1 MRGAGLRTS
10 FDITCDSLRQRRG
23 IDRATALASV
33 PSLRWVAA
41 LVVLAVILLGDV
53 RPARSKFDGI
63 ALKVAMIGKIAEF
76 VHWPAG
82 AGLEDPARP
91 LEFVMLGASPLEPRL
106 AEYYRQVRIAG
117 HRVFFRR
124 AHDVADV
131 GRPQILFLAPSV
143 EDEVERVVNRL
154 NGTPVLIVADT
165 DGFGGRGVAVN
176 LFLTDDQVGFE
187 ISRAALQRNR
197 LEASYHLLTLAR
209 LVDAQQARR

>member
-1 MRGAGLRTS
+1 VVG
-10 FDITCDSLRQRRG
+10 
-23 IDRATALASV
+23 
-33 PSLRWVAA
+33 P
-41 LVVLAVILLGDV
+41 VVLAVMLLGDA

-63 ALKVAMIGKIAEF
+63 ALKVAMIGKIADF

-82 AGLEDPARP
+82 AGLDDPARP

-106 AEYYRQVRIAG
+106 ADYYRQVRIAG

-124 AHDVADV
+124 AHDLNDV

-143 EDEVERVVNRL
+143 EDDVERIVTRL
-154 NGTPVLIVADT
+154 NGAPVLTVADT

-187 ISRAALQRNR
+187 ISRAALQRNK

>member
-1 MRGAGLRTS
+1 M
-10 FDITCDSLRQRRG
+10 
-23 IDRATALASV
+23 TAFILF
-33 PSLRWVAA
+33 VA
-41 LVVLAVILLGDV
+41 VSLLGDA
-53 RPARSKFDGI
+53 RPAESKFDGI

-76 VHWPAG
+76 VHWPAS

-91 LEFVMLGASPLEPRL
+91 LEFVMLGASPLEARL
-106 AEYYRQVRIAG
+106 ADYYRQVRIAG

-124 AHDVADV
+124 ANDLNDV

-143 EDEVERVVNRL
+143 EDDVERVVARL
-154 NGTPVLIVADT
+154 NGIPVLTVADS

-176 LFLTDDQVGFE
+176 LFVTGDQVGFE
-187 ISRAALQRNR
+187 ISRAALQRHK